1 MAEEIKN
8 EKTIDKKS
16 KKAKAKIEKKT
27 RSTGFNFLDVIII
40 ACVLAVIVL
49 LFFVYSPSKFFGGNS
64 RDTNIIY
71 TIRISG
77 VPAEYAAAISVGDE
91 VADPDGYILGKVAS
105 DVEVE
110 PHSIYEYRDTSDG
123 SGGIVSIEHP
133 ELIDLIITISAEA
146 DHTSDGYTV
155 DGKRIAV
162 EAEYELVLP
171 KFESKGTCISL
182 SEENASDAG
191 A

>member
-1 MAEEIKN
+1 MADEIRTDKMNDNKN
-8 EKTIDKKS
+8 
-16 KKAKAKIEKKT
+16 KKAKPQKDKNP
-27 RSTGFNFLDVIII
+27 RRTGFNFLDVIII
-40 ACVLAVIVL
+40 ACVLAVVAL
-49 LFFVYSPSKFFGGNS
+49 LFFVYSPSEFFGVDS
-64 RDTNIIY
+64 RDTTIIY
-71 TIRISG
+71 TLRISG

-91 VADPDGYILGKVAS
+91 VTDPDGYVLGKVAS

-110 PHSIYEYRDTSDG
+110 PHSIYEYRETFDG
-123 SGGIVSIEHP
+123 IGGIVVAEHP
-133 ELIDLIITISAEA
+133 DLVDLIITVYAEA

-155 DGKRIAV
+155 DGKRIAI
-162 EAEYELVLP
+162 EAEYYLVLP